1 MNVGLVQA
9 IRFLPG
15 RPERLADTYR
25 NFVDEAVLAED
36 LGLDFVWTTEHQEG
50 VYWYCD
56 FYTSGRSITGTKRY
70 VPPSPYDLR
79 AETLPPELVGTPD
92 DILRRLEPQLKN
104 SRVTHFGLLHRLAGM
119 TTEVSRSSLELH
131 VKEVMPVLETW
142 GRQPVNDRA
151 REGQA

>member
-1 MNVGLVQA
+1 
-9 IRFLPG
+9 
-15 RPERLADTYR
+15 
-25 NFVDEAVLAED
+25 
-36 LGLDFVWTTEHQEG
+36 
-50 VYWYCD
+50 
-56 FYTSGRSITGTKRY
+56 
-70 VPPSPYDLR
+70 
-79 AETLPPELVGTPD
+79 
-92 DILRRLEPQLKN
+92 LEPQLKN